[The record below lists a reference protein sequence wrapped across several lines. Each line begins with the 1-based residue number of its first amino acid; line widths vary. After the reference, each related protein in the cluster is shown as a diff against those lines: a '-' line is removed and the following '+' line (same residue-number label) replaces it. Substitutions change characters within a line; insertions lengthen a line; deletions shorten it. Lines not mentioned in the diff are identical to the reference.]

1 MTIEEAKQK
10 IIEVIVESTETDME
24 IGEDTELYED
34 MGLASVEVYV
44 MLCDLEEVFGI
55 SIPASALRRIR
66 KVGDLCELV
75 IDRLSKN

>member
-24 IGEDTELYED
+24 VKEDTALYED

-55 SIPASALRRIR
+55 SIPASALRQIR
-66 KVGDLCELV
+66 TAGDLCDLV
-75 IDRLSKN
+75 IRCLK

>member
-10 IIEVIVESTETDME
+10 IIEVIVESTETEME
-24 IGEDTELYED
+24 
-34 MGLASVEVYV
+34 
-44 MLCDLEEVFGI
+44 LCDLEEVFGI

>member
-10 IIEVIVESTETDME
+10 IIEVIVESTETEME
-24 IGEDTELYED
+24 IGEDTALYED
-34 MGLASVEVYV
+34 MGLASV
-44 MLCDLEEVFGI
+44 EVFGI